1 MEEKVCSES
10 DRVYTVN
17 SCSDTSTECT
27 SVTITG
33 TDNNLSDNE
42 APYTS
47 YSTDKSDIDNVIVQE
62 SGEKSDKDQHTAK
75 LGKVCRICGEM
86 TVIYEGP
93 KKGIPKEEVAKHVK
107 KIWNVDLTDE
117 SPEVY
122 PVNVCISCERR
133 IKRLYLK
140 INKRKKCEL
149 YREKPAEFIEHSDK
163 DCHVCQLKE
172 EVETLS
178 TCSPTVALIEQES
191 SKQTGSVHDNEKKR
205 VSPSLA
211 LYEPRRNSARKRCL
225 EKQETTFVSVSSQT
239 GSFHGFTNVTGLEE
253 HDYIQDE
260 CSDVPKKQ
268 GGRMPYHKLALS
280 SVTTKYIRQER
291 LKPLI
296 ALVDKY
302 CEVQKE
308 DKTEVLFFLLV
319 QTLRETGDRT
329 RGGLVADIWCG
340 RDSSSISLTQEE
352 CLAKRIL
359 LKQTKDQYRKEYSY
373 YKEKLNKCLLKPP
386 SLLDRLEK
394 TYFPENLEYWVT
406 EGDGDHII
414 HQHSRSLEP
423 SIISIP
429 QSNGCGQGEEAR
441 RGILGVR
448 WHYLDALTK
457 TLEELWGTLEREV
470 EEDMYLQADVADYLE
485 ERRDATAYTEKT
497 DPSGRAIQSKVVTY
511 MFRVIALNMVIKDK
525 VTSVYKVDPSVTLY
539 RPLMKALLGEGG
551 TLQPSLSAIETERAF
566 ILDKLVHIRLLNA
579 AILKVIISFTS
590 PVVEAHKDYRNPSG
604 LNLWSLRKMPTILN
618 RYGSVCLDMKR
629 SWLASSPRLISISTG
644 VSAKPKCSR
653 CGHQG
658 HNVRKCSV
666 KCESGEKTGP
676 LRKRKRKYRSVPTSS
691 HQSLSLPTQV
701 SRDVKTETCGKSATP
716 PEASLPPL
724 TTTCLTSALPMA
736 SGSGASGSGNS
747 GKEVLWTCPGLTSVS
762 SYPGTSPAAS
772 CPIFTPSVSF
782 PSISSGT
789 SCLTVSSTASYPG
802 MSSSVASC
810 SSFPSNVSCP
820 SFTTGGICRS
830 FSSSSSSSTF
840 TSATSVPSCTSG
852 FMCPISVSSSTSYPS
867 FSTTVSCPT
876 CTSVTSC
883 SNSTSVTSSFAS
895 TSSSFTSSGC
905 SQMISGS
912 NDDQFGSGLSQTTSS
927 PLYVWTYT
935 LVQPTS
941 ATTQLA
947 NTQLCHSATS
957 QPCHPALPSTM
968 QPYQPLMSSTTQPY
982 QAAMPVTTQP
992 YQPGIPV
999 TAQPY
1004 QPALMSVTQSCQ
1016 STNIR
1021 PYQPVIPPTT
1031 QPCQTAILPTTQPH
1045 QPATQPHTSSV
1056 TLSYQPHSSTT
1067 HSHLSTKRQQST
1079 LACQMPNIQSML
1091 QQQHSIPTLQPPL
1104 HQQHTSTPPLQHS
1117 LAILQT
1123 PTSTSQT
1130 CTNQKKTPPPLQQ
1143 QSLSN
1148 LQTPIATSHVS
1159 VSASEKLSI
1168 SATSQSPVAAIKT
1181 HLSTSQAVILAS
1193 PTRSSQQ
1200 HTQSPQ

>member
-27 SVTITG
+27 SATNSG
-33 TDNNLSDNE
+33 TDNNLIDNE
-42 APYTS
+42 APYAGF
-47 YSTDKSDIDNVIVQE
+47 STDKSDIDHVIVQE

-163 DCHVCQLKE
+163 DCHVCQLE
-172 EVETLS
+172 EELETLS
-178 TCSPTVALIEQES
+178 TCSPTVALTEDES
-191 SKQTGSVHDNEKKR
+191 SKQTGSVHDNEKR
-205 VSPSLA
+205 MVSPSLT

-280 SVTTKYIRQER
+280 SVTTKYVRQDR

-296 ALVDKY
+296 ALVDKF

-340 RDSSSISLTQEE
+340 RDSSSMSLTQEE

-406 EGDGDHII
+406 EGDGGHII

-539 RPLMKALLGEGG
+539 RPLMKALLGEGR
-551 TLQPSLSAIETERAF
+551 TLQPSLSAIETERAS
-566 ILDKLVHIRLLNA
+566 ILDKMVHIRLLNA

-604 LNLWSLRKMPTILN
+604 LNLWSLRKMPTVLN

-629 SWLASSPRLISISTG
+629 SWLASSPRLISVSTG

-691 HQSLSLPTQV
+691 HQSLSSLPTQV
-701 SRDVKTETCGKSATP
+701 SRDVKTETCGESATP

-747 GKEVLWTCPGLTSVS
+747 GKEVLWTCPGLTSAS

-772 CPIFTPSVSF
+772 CPSFTPSVSF
-782 PSISSGT
+782 PSFSSVWFWVE
-789 SCLTVSSTASYPG
+789 SDYIFPIVCLDLYTGAANFCHNTASQYSTVSLKHFTA
-802 MSSSVASC
+802 M
-810 SSFPSNVSCP
+810 
-820 SFTTGGICRS
+820 
-830 FSSSSSSSTF
+830 
-840 TSATSVPSCTSG
+840 
-852 FMCPISVSSSTSYPS
+852 
-867 FSTTVSCPT
+867 
-876 CTSVTSC
+876 
-883 SNSTSVTSSFAS
+883 S
-895 TSSSFTSSGC
+895 TSSA
-905 SQMISGS
+905 I
-912 NDDQFGSGLSQTTSS
+912 
-927 PLYVWTYT
+927 YY
-935 LVQPTS
+935 
-941 ATTQLA
+941 AT
-947 NTQLCHSATS
+947 
-957 QPCHPALPSTM
+957 
-968 QPYQPLMSSTTQPY
+968 
-982 QAAMPVTTQP
+982 
-992 YQPGIPV
+992 IP
-999 TAQPY
+999 
-1004 QPALMSVTQSCQ
+1004 
-1016 STNIR
+1016 
-1021 PYQPVIPPTT
+1021 
-1031 QPCQTAILPTTQPH
+1031 
-1045 QPATQPHTSSV
+1045 
-1056 TLSYQPHSSTT
+1056 
-1067 HSHLSTKRQQST
+1067 
-1079 LACQMPNIQSML
+1079 
-1091 QQQHSIPTLQPPL
+1091 
-1104 HQQHTSTPPLQHS
+1104 
-1117 LAILQT
+1117 
-1123 PTSTSQT
+1123 
-1130 CTNQKKTPPPLQQ
+1130 
-1143 QSLSN
+1143 
-1148 LQTPIATSHVS
+1148 TSHVIHYPAIPGCHAS
-1159 VSASEKLSI
+1159 YNTAISTRYTSHCTTISASSAVRYTVLSIIQYTALSASHTTYNTAMSGSHSTHYTTTPASNIVYNTATHIICHTII
-1168 SATSQSPVAAIKT
+1168 SATFIHHTISFVHQTTAVSLGMPDAKYSRHATTTAFYTNLTATCTPTAHINTTITTLFSNLTNTYINFTNMCKPKENTSTTTAAIFIK
-1181 HLSTSQAVILAS
+1181 LADIPCICIS
-1193 PTRSSQQ
+1193 F
-1200 HTQSPQ
+1200 